1 MQTGANISQLFLS
14 ASGFLHLLFFASAA
28 SFREALQIAS
38 RRHRKD
44 ALTKIFVLS
53 NIRFVS
59 GGSSECR
66 GPRDVFAQNF
76 SNPAGL
82 GRFRR

>member
-1 MQTGANISQLFLS
+1 
-14 ASGFLHLLFFASAA
+14 
-28 SFREALQIAS
+28 
-38 RRHRKD
+38 
-44 ALTKIFVLS
+44 LTKFFVLS

-66 GPRDVFAQNF
+66 GPRDVFAQTF

-82 GRFRR
+82 GRFQRLRPTSLVFPVHP